1 MVDFIHI
8 LSKEMEVQPLWTAS
22 TLEVRNTLKKRK
34 EEGMNKINIKKTHT
48 SIHHIKSS
56 IVSMMTNIEELAK
69 KNLIKVNLEMNFTKA
84 IKIHIKLLFNHGMLN
99 KLLIL

>member
-1 MVDFIHI
+1 MVDYIHI
-8 LSKEMEVQPLWTAS
+8 LSKEMEVQPLSTAS

-34 EEGMNKINIKKTHT
+34 EEGMNKVNIKKTHT

-69 KNLIKVNLEMNFTKA
+69 KNLIKVNLETNFTKA

-99 KLLIL
+99 RLLIL